1 MKKIKIFAALAA
13 MTLLSGCI
21 DISKLVEIENE
32 IDPPVRP
39 VANIM
44 PEVNEVADELNDS
57 DWYHVLCADLLMGVK
72 KTVVSEKV
80 TNNDVNKALYQIPN
94 DCPQIFWLGGVYY
107 AGTVTDG
114 SEIKIDFLKDYD
126 TYDVSKM
133 LNDLDDA
140 ANEVISG
147 IPDGS
152 SDYEK
157 ALYVHDYL
165 IENTKYDHSG
175 AGASEYGLWGSSYG
189 CLVEK
194 KAVCGG
200 YAEAFHYIMQKLDIE
215 SGVCTGSN
223 HEWNYVKIDGDYYWV
238 DVTWD
243 DTDKGDPQHT
253 YFMFTT
259 EQLLRT
265 RNFDIIQS
273 FVPECTATKCSYFV
287 KNGGFFE
294 TYDEKAILDYV
305 GKHSDESHCEIMFG
319 SFEVYEEAL
328 NSLIGKSKLYKA
340 DGIKADGVSY
350 YRNDNLFSLDI
361 VFKN

>member
-1 MKKIKIFAALAA
+1 MKKLNIFAAFAA
-13 MTLLSGCI
+13 ITLLSGCM
-21 DISKLVEIENE
+21 DISKLIETENK

-39 VANIM
+39 VPNNM
-44 PEVNEVADELNDS
+44 PEVNEVADELYDS
-57 DWYHVLCADLLMGVK
+57 NWYPLLCTNLLMGEK
-72 KTVVSEKV
+72 KTIVPDKV
-80 TNNDVNKALYQIPN
+80 TNNDVKKALYQIVN

-126 TYDVSKM
+126 TYDVSEM
-133 LNDLDDA
+133 LEELDDA
-140 ANEVISG
+140 ANDVISG
-147 IPDGS
+147 IPSGS

-165 IENTKYDHSG
+165 IENTEYDHSKQ
-175 AGASEYGLWGSSYG
+175 AYTEFGLWGSSYG

-200 YAEAFHYIMQKLDIE
+200 YSEAFHYIMQKLGIE
-215 SGVCTGSN
+215 SGICTGSN

-243 DTDKGDPQHT
+243 DNDEGAPQHT

-265 RNFDIIQS
+265 RSFDLIQS
-273 FVPECTATKCSYFV
+273 FVPECTETSCCYFV

-294 TYDEKAILDYV
+294 SYDEKAVLEYV
-305 GKHSDESHCEIMFG
+305 ENHTSESHCEIMFG
-319 SFEVYEEAL
+319 SFEAYEEAL

-340 DGIKADGVSY
+340 DGLGLNGVSY
-350 YRNDNLFSLDI
+350 YRNDNVYSLNI
-361 VFKN
+361 IFK

>member
-1 MKKIKIFAALAA
+1 MKKINIFAALTA
-13 MTLLSGCI
+13 MTLLSGCM
-21 DISKLVEIENE
+21 DLSKLMETENK

-39 VANIM
+39 VPNNM
-44 PEVNEVADELNDS
+44 PAVNEVADELNAS
-57 DWYHVLCADLLMGVK
+57 DWYPALCTNLLMGIE
-72 KTVVSEKV
+72 KTTVPGKV
-80 TNNDVNKALYQIPN
+80 TNNDVKKALYQIVN

-114 SEIKIDFLKDYD
+114 SEIKIEFLDDFD
-126 TYDVSKM
+126 TYDIDKM
-133 LNDLDDA
+133 LDELDKA

-165 IENTKYDHSG
+165 AENTEYDHSRE
-175 AGASEYGLWGSSYG
+175 AYTEFGLWGSAYG

-215 SGVCTGSN
+215 SGICTGSN

-243 DTDKGDPQHT
+243 DNDKGDTQHT

-259 EQLLRT
+259 DLLLRT
-265 RNFDIIQS
+265 RSFDLVQS
-273 FVPECTATKCSYFV
+273 FVPECTETACSYFV

-294 TYDEKAILDYV
+294 TYDESAVLDHI
-305 GKHSDESHCEIMFG
+305 GEHSDESHCEIMFG

-328 NSLIGKSKLYKA
+328 NSLLGKSKLYKA
-340 DGIKADGVSY
+340 DGVGLDGVSY
-350 YRNDNLFSLDI
+350 YRNDKAFSLDI
-361 VFKN
+361 VF